1 MDKNITLDEFKIA
14 YNRIISFIK
23 ETKLESFKNNIYLK
37 KESEQISG
45 SFKWSGVL
53 YAIMKIFDKI
63 LKLNDK
69 NYHIIT
75 QSTGNHGIATLKAI
89 NLMIKH
95 YSKKF
100 PDKKEIFTSIK
111 PIIFTNKLIKK
122 NKLDKMFIQLN
133 QFESKKGEI
142 LYEFKNYEESLLARE
157 EFLKNN
163 KGFYVAHGGKDIM
176 TGYGAIAF
184 DLDKKIPK
192 NKKISFYAA
201 IGAGGPIGIGLCL
214 KYLRNVKF
222 NIVQTKGFDAFI
234 RSLESNKI
242 EYNDNTINKILVSDG
257 IAVDKPELF
266 SLEIAKRIV
275 DNKIVVE
282 EINVKNKLKEY
293 NLGNSSKIALL
304 GLLNNKS
311 DDSDFRIILDCEGNK
326 N

>member
-1 MDKNITLDEFKIA
+1 
-14 YNRIISFIK
+14 
-23 ETKLESFKNNIYLK
+23 
-37 KESEQISG
+37 
-45 SFKWSGVL
+45 
-53 YAIMKIFDKI
+53 
-63 LKLNDK
+63 
-69 NYHIIT
+69 
-75 QSTGNHGIATLKAI
+75 
-89 NLMIKH
+89 MIKH

-100 PDKKEIFTSIK
+100 PDKKEIFESIE

-122 NKLDKMFIQLN
+122 NKLDKMFIELN
-133 QFESKKGEI
+133 KFENRKGKI
-142 LYEFKNYEESLLARE
+142 LYKFNNYEESLLARE
-157 EFLKNN
+157 EFLRNN

-184 DLDKKIPK
+184 ALDKKIPK
-192 NKKISFYAA
+192 DKTISFYAA

-214 KYLRNVKF
+214 KYLRNVEF

-242 EYNDNTINKILVSDG
+242 EYNDKNITKILVSDG

-282 EINVKNKLKEY
+282 EVDVKNKLKEY
-293 NLGNSSKIALL
+293 NLGDSSKIALL

-311 DDSDFRIILDCEGNK
+311 DNSDFRVILDCEGNK
-326 N
+326 L

>member
-89 NLMIKH
+89 NLMINH

>member
-1 MDKNITLDEFKIA
+1 MNTNITFNEFKIA
-14 YNRIISFIK
+14 YERIKPFIR
-23 ETKLESFKNNIYLK
+23 ETNLENLKDNIYLK
-37 KESEQISG
+37 KESEQFSG

-63 LKLNDK
+63 LNINDK
-69 NYHIIT
+69 NYYIIT

-95 YSKKF
+95 YSDKF
-100 PDKKEIFTSIK
+100 PDKKEIFESIE
-111 PIIFTNKLIKK
+111 PIIFTNVFIKK
-122 NKLDKMFIQLN
+122 NKLDKMFIELN
-133 QFESKKGEI
+133 KFKSKKGKI

-157 EFLKNN
+157 EFLRNN

-184 DLDKKIPK
+184 ALNKKIPK
-192 NKKISFYAA
+192 NKTISFYAA

-214 KYLRNVKF
+214 KYLRNVEF

-242 EYNDNTINKILVSDG
+242 EYNDNSITKILVSDG

-282 EINVKNKLKEY
+282 ESDVKNKLKEY
-293 NLGNSSKIALL
+293 NLGDSSKIALL

-311 DDSDFRIILDCEGNK
+311 DNSDFRVILDCEGNK
-326 N
+326 F